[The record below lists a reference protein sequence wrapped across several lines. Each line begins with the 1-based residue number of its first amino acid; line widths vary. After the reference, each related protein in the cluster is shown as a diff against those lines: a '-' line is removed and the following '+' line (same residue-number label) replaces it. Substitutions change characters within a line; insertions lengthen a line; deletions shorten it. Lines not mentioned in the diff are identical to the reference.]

1 MRGAF
6 SGFPGFAGRTRAAAF
21 VVAVLASPMASQ
33 AVSPSAVDMGCYN
46 CHGAYPR
53 GEAPGFSQ
61 IAAKYAER
69 KPDAAT
75 EQRLAD
81 KLRQGEWLE
90 HIAAHERLSP
100 ETARALI
107 HWLVEGAK

>member
-1 MRGAF
+1 MSLQIFNHRLAL
-6 SGFPGFAGRTRAAAF
+6 AGLFLAA
-21 VVAVLASPMASQ
+21 LALPLAGQ
-33 AVSPSAVDMGCYN
+33 AASPSAVDMGCYN

-53 GEAPGFSQ
+53 GEAPRFPQ

-69 KPDAAT
+69 KPDTAA

-90 HIAAHERLSP
+90 HIDAHERLSP